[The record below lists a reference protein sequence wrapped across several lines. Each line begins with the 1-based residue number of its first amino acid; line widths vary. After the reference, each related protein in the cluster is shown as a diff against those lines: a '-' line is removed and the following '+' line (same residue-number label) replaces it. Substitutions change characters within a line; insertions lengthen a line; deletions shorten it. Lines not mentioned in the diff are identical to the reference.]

1 MADFMYLIFIIWNYL
16 WILGILCIF
25 LRSDY
30 KEVLIAIFSM
40 PLQTNLFLIIVSGLI
55 IYVFIPLTIPYSL
68 KQIIH
73 NADNKG
79 DNEKK

>member
-30 KEVLIAIFSM
+30 KEVLIEIFSM
-40 PLQTNLFLIIVSGLI
+40 PLQNNLFLIIVSGLI
-55 IYVFIPLTIPYSL
+55 IYVFIPLTIPYSM
-68 KQIIH
+68 KEIIY
-73 NADNKG
+73 NKNNDN
-79 DNEKK
+79 DKK

>member
-30 KEVLIAIFSM
+30 KEVLIEIFSM
-40 PLQTNLFLIIVSGLI
+40 PLQNNLFLIIVSGLI
-55 IYVFIPLTIPYSL
+55 IYVCIPLTIPYSM
-68 KQIIH
+68 KEIIY
-73 NADNKG
+73 NKNNDN
-79 DNEKK
+79 DKK